1 MPLLVA
7 GKDNNAESGT
17 LTADGDDQLQIGV
30 DNRSIRS
37 FQFDLFDV
45 REFRFWKSGDRSF
58 KRNNMNQT

>member
-30 DNRSIRS
+30 DIRSIRS
-37 FQFDLFDV
+37 FRFGLFGV
-45 REFRFWKSGDRSF
+45 REFRFCKSEDRSF